1 MASFAKIGLN
11 NKVIEVLSV
20 HNNEL
25 KDSNGVEQENIG
37 IDFLTKLTGWAIWK
51 QTSYNTIGGEHRLG
65 GTPFRKN
72 HAGIGHTYDEDRDAF
87 IPPKPTQYPSWV
99 LNETTCQWEP
109 PIAKPDDETET
120 KRYGWNESTQQWD
133 VYTHT
138 YVYNEETQQWDI
150 DNS

>member
-11 NKVIEVLSV
+11 NKVIEILSV

-25 KDSNGVEQENIG
+25 KDSNGVEQEING

-51 QTSYNTIGGEHRLG
+51 QTSYNTIGNVHRLG

-72 HAGIGHTYDEDRDAF
+72 FAGIGHTYDEDKDAF

-109 PIAKPDDETET
+109 PIEKPSGETPEN
-120 KRYGWNESTQQWD
+120 RYIW
-133 VYTHT
+133 
-138 YVYNEETQQWDI
+138 NEETQQWDQKSFTFNEETQQWDPV